1 MPINAGPEYFV
12 AEEEYRNAKSTSQ
25 KIRAL
30 EKMLRLAPDHKGAE
44 KLRMQI
50 KRRIAKLKSELDKQK
65 TLKKGSSDSYFIKHE
80 GAAQVVVVGPPNS
93 GKSKLVKFLT
103 GANTMSS
110 DVPFTTTKPIPGM
123 MDYGGAQIQLI
134 DTPSIYRGA
143 YKKDPRLF
151 ALFRNADGILLLGD
165 DSDVLV
171 ELKSAGLVDKI
182 ILHIVNW
189 DDSIKKQ
196 IFDALGL
203 IRVYTKKP
211 RNEPV
216 MDKPLV
222 LKKGATVRDAALK
235 LHKDIAKN
243 LRKAKVWG
251 SSKFPGQPVPQDYV
265 LHDGDVLEVHIK

>member
-12 AEEEYRNAKSTSQ
+12 AEEEYRNAKTTSQ

-50 KRRIAKLKSELDKQK
+50 KRRIAKLKAELDRQK
-65 TLKKGSSDSYFIKHE
+65 TIKKGSTDSYFIKHE
-80 GAAQVVVVGPPNS
+80 GAAQVAVVGPPNS
-93 GKSKLVKFLT
+93 GKSKFVRELT
-103 GANTMSS
+103 GANTQSS
-110 DVPFTTTKPIPGM
+110 EVPFTTTKPIPGM

-134 DTPSIYRGA
+134 DTPSIYKGA
-143 YKKDPRLF
+143 YKKDPKLF
-151 ALFRNADGILLLGD
+151 ALFRNADGIILLGN
-165 DSDVLV
+165 DSSVLD
-171 ELKSAGLVDKI
+171 ELKEAGLSDKI
-182 ILHIVNW
+182 ILHITTW
-189 DDSIKKQ
+189 DDSIRKR
-196 IFDALGL
+196 IFDSLGL

-211 RNEPV
+211 RNDPI

-222 LKKGATVRDAALK
+222 LKRGSTVYDAALK

-243 LRKAKVWG
+243 LKKAKVWG

-265 LHDGDVLEVHIK
+265 LHDGDILEIHAK